1 MTKQNKRT
9 LAQAKAAAR
18 KAERAAKHGAMLAA
32 HAERR
37 TRILQWET
45 AWDLWIAADCKGP
58 RPVHPYDLTLNS
70 GQMEADT
77 AELLAA
83 AAELGIDLAA

>member
-1 MTKQNKRT
+1 MTKHAKRS

-18 KAERAAKHGAMLAA
+18 KAERAAKHAAMLAA

-37 TRILQWET
+37 TRILQWE
-45 AWDLWIAADCKGP
+45 AAYDLWVAADCKGP
-58 RPVHPYDLTLNS
+58 RPIHPYDLTLS
-70 GQMEADT
+70 SATQDDA

-83 AAELGIDLAA
+83 AAELSIDLAA